1 MAKLYQ
7 RQNIQL
13 SRGPIIQPE
22 KQPSIGAAVA
32 KFGADTL
39 DKIAKDNFAL
49 GHANLTNDIVN
60 TAYTA
65 NPMNLK
71 RFNEMVQSGIEKSTK
86 NLPGDMARQIR
97 LSAEKKANAFTAKI
111 ESNIRKAATAE
122 LEQNAQTLSD
132 NITNGPNGLQDSNV
146 GMMDCLINRDTE
158 GLKKF
163 RENWNYQHQ
172 QLSSLADLKNPIDG
186 SYVIGK
192 EATRNMYKQGLF
204 GKMDAFR
211 AAIEKL
217 SKDGLKK
224 FDEEVFQDKKF
235 FTEAYGID
243 DKSYDDMEKLI
254 KARRKAFDDQDK
266 RVIKDQAYFEMSKL
280 SQIDPAVLDDI
291 EKSGVA
297 KPETLKEIR
306 KAIKEAQKTGNP
318 NAANYLDQNESFL
331 AGLAELQD
339 AISTDDGSPEYNDRL
354 LQTAAKISQNISKMH
369 RNGLGDEQTQILNQ
383 ALSGIVSDQNFAG
396 ALDFSDSFL
405 LSEIVRGAQNDYYND
420 IDRQK
425 DVIKKKYPLAEKDGF
440 QKSLMESELKSLPER
455 TMFKHAIIDRPV
467 RFTSN
472 TQKALKEMA
481 ARYSAQ
487 IIALEQIGQHD
498 QAMELKQAAN
508 KELIYLKYSDWIPR
522 HEFDRMEHEL
532 TNGRKAY
539 TTIGNSVFEY
549 KGLSNNGVILEGEF

>member
-7 RQNIQL
+7 DQNIQL

-32 KFGADTL
+32 KFGANIL

-211 AAIEKL
+211 GGIEKL

-235 FTEAYGID
+235 FTETYGID

-254 KARRKAFDDQDK
+254 KTRRKAFDDQDK

-291 EKSGVA
+291 EKSGIA

-405 LSEIVRGAQNDYYND
+405 LSEIVRGASNDYYND

-425 DVIKKKYPLAEKDGF
+425 DAIKKKYPLAEKDGF
-440 QKSLMESELKSLPER
+440 QKSLMESELKMLPER
-455 TMFKHAIIDRPV
+455 TMFKHAMIDRPV
-467 RFTSN
+467 RFTSD

-498 QAMELKQAAN
+498 QAIELKQAAN

>member
-7 RQNIQL
+7 RQNPLLQ
-13 SRGPIIQPE
+13 RGQIIQPE

-32 KFGADTL
+32 KFGADAL

-49 GHANLTNDIVN
+49 GHANLVNDIVN

-97 LSAEKKANAFTAKI
+97 LSAEKKANALTAQI
-111 ESNIRKAATAE
+111 ENNIKKAAIAE

-132 NITNGPNGLQDSNV
+132 NITNGPNGLQNANI
-146 GMMDCLINRDTE
+146 GMMDCLINRDNE

-186 SYVIGK
+186 SYVIGE

-204 GKMDAFR
+204 GKTDAFR
-211 AAIEKL
+211 AAIERL
-217 SKDGLKK
+217 PKDGLKN
-224 FDEEVFQDKKF
+224 FDEKVFQDKKF
-235 FTEAYGID
+235 FKEAYGID
-243 DKSYDDMEKLI
+243 DKTYDDFEKLI
-254 KARRKAFDDQDK
+254 KARRKAFDEQDK

-280 SQIDPAVLDDI
+280 AQIDPAVLDEI
-291 EKSGVA
+291 EKSGVV

-306 KAIKEAQKTGNP
+306 KAIKEAKKIGDP

-369 RNGLGDEQTQILNQ
+369 KNGLGDEQAQILNQ
-383 ALSGIVSDQNFAG
+383 ALSGIVSDQNFAD
-396 ALDFSDSFL
+396 ALDFNDSSL

-425 DVIKKKYPLAEKDGF
+425 DAIKKKYPLAEKDGF
-440 QKSLMESELKSLPER
+440 QKSLMESELKMLPQR
-455 TMFKHAIIDRPV
+455 TMFKHTIIDRPV
-467 RFTSN
+467 KFTSN

-481 ARYSAQ
+481 ARYSAN

-498 QAMELKQAAN
+498 QAMELKQIAN
-508 KELIYLKYSDWIPR
+508 KELIYLKYSDWISR
-522 HEFDRMEHEL
+522 KEFDRMEREIKD
-532 TNGRKAY
+532 GRKAY
-539 TTIGNSVFEY
+539 TTIGNSMFEY